1 MSNSVIR
8 NQKAKLAADYNDLLK
23 ELSSPKLKS
32 IGCYTLGETIGR
44 GSYGKVKLG
53 VHQLTCRL
61 VAIKKISK
69 KHAPLMAR
77 EIHHHRQLHHPNIVS
92 LYEILSTETSIF
104 IVSEHCPHGD
114 LFDALAKK
122 GRFPEPHARRWFLQ
136 LIDAI
141 QYCHSLGIIHR
152 DLKLENILL
161 DENNN
166 VKICDFGFARQTDKN
181 QLLKTF
187 CGSLAYSAP
196 EVIQRQNYSGPAT
209 DIWSLGVILYTL
221 LAGELPFDDDSESEL
236 QRKVVKMDYFM
247 PPYFSS
253 EAANLIQKI
262 LKLNPY
268 ERYTIPKIRHHTW
281 LQDSATTNSHILPL
295 PSLSSQQQKLHEQYT
310 ADALLNAGFDTSV
323 VKEMRFNHFG
333 MLGTLWTMLLSKS
346 NHAIN
351 VTSEKAL
358 LPKTTCTTQTRQKED
373 GWIDS
378 FKSWL
383 ISKPESNDTGRYK
396 SVQPT
401 IAFTLDEKRFPG
413 AVQQHKFMM
422 KTMIAPPIITTTIP
436 IVQQNHSNNSC
447 TAREQKYPAL
457 KPTVLP
463 LTPIHPSTPAKEE
476 DELIINTYSTC
487 SSAADDDYDDDD
499 RMSVASS
506 PATSVAEDENEEDEE
521 DVQDKTIS
529 KAEFAEPNANCNMTA
544 FHRVSPMPSRAD
556 ILIPRSRYNIDERQN
571 SLRNRLENRIIIEEA
586 EEEEE

>member
-69 KHAPLMAR
+69 RHAPLMAR

-122 GRFPEPHARRWFLQ
+122 GRFSEPHARRWFLQ

-152 DLKLENILL
+152 DLKLENILI
-161 DENNN
+161 DENDN

-209 DIWSLGVILYTL
+209 DIWSLGVILHTL

-236 QRKVVKMDYFM
+236 QRKVVKMDYVI
-247 PPYFSS
+247 PSYFSS
-253 EAANLIQKI
+253 DVADLIQKI
-262 LKLNPY
+262 LKLDPY
-268 ERYTIPKIRHHTW
+268 DRYTVPQIRCHPW
-281 LQDSATTNSHILPL
+281 LLDAATTINSPTQPL
-295 PSLSSQQQKLHEQYT
+295 STLSGQQQKLHEQDT
-310 ADALLNAGFDTSV
+310 ANALLNAGFDTSV
-323 VKEMRFNHFG
+323 VREMRLNHFG
-333 MLGTLWTMLLSKS
+333 MLGTLWTMLLLKS
-346 NHAIN
+346 SHAIN

-358 LPKTTCTTQTRQKED
+358 LPKATCTTTQTGQEED

-378 FKSWL
+378 FKSWF
-383 ISKPESNDTGRYK
+383 ISKPTHNATSRCK
-396 SVQPT
+396 PIQPAIT
-401 IAFTLDEKRFPG
+401 LTLDEKRLPG

-422 KTMIAPPIITTTIP
+422 KTMVAPPIITTTIP
-436 IVQQNHSNNSC
+436 ILHQDSHSNHNC
-447 TAREQKYPAL
+447 TPREQKYPAL

-463 LTPIHPSTPAKEE
+463 LTPIHPTTPTKED
-476 DELIINTYSTC
+476 DELIINTSSTC

-499 RMSVASS
+499 QMSVASS
-506 PATSVAEDENEEDEE
+506 PATSVAEDDDDE
-521 DVQDKTIS
+521 DVEDKVIS
-529 KAEFAEPNANCNMTA
+529 RAECAEPNADCNMTA
-544 FHRVSPMPSRAD
+544 FHRVSPMVSG
-556 ILIPRSRYNIDERQN
+556 
-571 SLRNRLENRIIIEEA
+571 A
-586 EEEEE
+586 EQDGVSMNVLY

>member
-92 LYEILSTETSIF
+92 LYEILSTETNIF

-114 LFDALAKK
+114 LFDALAKR
-122 GRFPEPHARRWFLQ
+122 GRFSEPQTRKWFLQ

-152 DLKLENILL
+152 DLKLENILI
-161 DENNN
+161 DQDDN

-236 QRKVVKMDYFM
+236 QRKVVMMDYFM
-247 PPYFSS
+247 PSYFSAD
-253 EAANLIQKI
+253 AADLIQKI
-262 LKLNPY
+262 LKLDPY
-268 ERYTIPKIRHHTW
+268 ERYTIAKIRLHPW
-281 LQDSATTNSHILPL
+281 LHDSAAVNSDTLPL
-295 PSLSSQQQKLHEQYT
+295 STFSSQQQKLHGQHT
-310 ADALLNAGFDTSV
+310 ADSLLNAGFDISV
-323 VKEMRFNHFG
+323 VKEMRLNHFG
-333 MLGTLWTMLLSKS
+333 MLGTLWTMLISKS
-346 NHAIN
+346 NHAVN
-351 VTSEKAL
+351 VTSEKTL
-358 LPKTTCTTQTRQKED
+358 LPKATCTTTHMEQEED

-378 FKSWL
+378 FKSWF
-383 ISKPESNDTGRYK
+383 ISKPAHSNTNKIKPVLY
-396 SVQPT
+396 
-401 IAFTLDEKRFPG
+401 EKQLPG

-422 KTMIAPPIITTTIP
+422 KTMVAPPIITTTIP
-436 IVQQNHSNNSC
+436 IIHRDSNSNNN
-447 TAREQKYPAL
+447 TTHEQKYPAL

-463 LTPIHPSTPAKEE
+463 LTPIHPATPTKE
-476 DELIINTYSTC
+476 DNELIINTSSTC

-499 RMSVASS
+499 RISDASS
-506 PATSVAEDENEEDEE
+506 PATSVAEDDD
-521 DVQDKTIS
+521 DVPQEKGTF
-529 KAEFAEPNANCNMTA
+529 KAEFAEPNTSCNMTA
-544 FHRVSPMPSRAD
+544 FHRVSPM
-556 ILIPRSRYNIDERQN
+556 I
-571 SLRNRLENRIIIEEA
+571 
-586 EEEEE
+586 